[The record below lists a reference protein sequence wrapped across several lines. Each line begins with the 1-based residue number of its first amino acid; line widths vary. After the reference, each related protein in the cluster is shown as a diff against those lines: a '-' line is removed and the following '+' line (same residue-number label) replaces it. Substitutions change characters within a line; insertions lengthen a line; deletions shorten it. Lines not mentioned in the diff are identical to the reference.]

1 MTEQFTFG
9 GEIVWRPSTEQ
20 TQNANLTAFMR
31 VHGIQSFDELMRK
44 STGDVEWF
52 TDAVLKY
59 LDIQFYEPYTKAV
72 DLSGGIQFP
81 KWCVDGAMNIAHNCV
96 DKYQLSVISEQL
108 SVVWEGEDGMTGSL
122 TYREL
127 HKEVNK
133 AANALRSL
141 GLGKGD
147 AIGLFMPMTPGI
159 VIALLA
165 IAKIGGIILP
175 LFSGYGAGAIV
186 SRLVDAN
193 AKALFAADGAYRR
206 GKAVEMKSIADEAVE
221 QIPSLKHMIVL
232 RRTGQE
238 VKMKE
243 GRDHWWHELI
253 DAQSDVAETERTSAE
268 DPLMIIYTSGT
279 TGRPK
284 GAVHTHCG
292 FPVKA
297 AQDMAFGTDVHGMSS
312 PSLGVSLPKP
322 VEGRPSTVAQDESRP
337 DVIYWMTDMGW
348 MMGPWQV
355 FGALLLGATIFIY
368 DGAPDFPAP
377 NRLWELVEKH
387 KINQM
392 GVSPTLI
399 RSLIPQGDE
408 HFKKHD
414 LSSLKCFASTGEPW
428 NPDPWMWLFE
438 KVGGGRIPIIN
449 YSGGTEI
456 SGGIVMGNPLLPLKP
471 CAFSAA
477 CPGMDADVVDEN
489 GASIRN
495 AVGEL
500 VVKAPWIGMTR
511 GFWNDN
517 QRYLETYWSRWE
529 NIWVHGDFAAIDNDG
544 LWYILG
550 RSDDTIKIAGKRLG
564 PAEVESILVRHES
577 IVEAAAIGVPHEVKG
592 SELVLFAVTRPG
604 ASLTDELRQEL
615 NKMVVAEMGRPLAPK
630 AILFVSDL
638 PKTRNAKVMRRVIRS
653 AYLGLELGD
662 TSSLV
667 NPGAVD
673 EIRKAR

>member
-1 MTEQFTFG
+1 MAEQFTFG
-9 GEIVWRPSTEQ
+9 GEIVWKPGHEQ
-20 TQNANLTAFMR
+20 IEGANLTAFMR
-31 VHGIQSFDELMRK
+31 AHGISDFPELMRR
-44 STGDVEWF
+44 STEDVAWF
-52 TDAVLKY
+52 TDAVLKF
-59 LDIQFYEPYTKAV
+59 LDIQFYEPYSKV
-72 DLSGGIQFP
+72 LDLSDGIQFP
-81 KWCVDGAMNIAHNCV
+81 KWCVDGKMNIAHNCV
-96 DKYQLSVISEQL
+96 DKWQLSAFSGRAAIVF
-108 SVVWEGEDGMTGSL
+108 EGEEGITQRL
-122 TYREL
+122 TYKDLYRQ
-127 HKEVNK
+127 VNK
-133 AANALRSL
+133 TANALRSL

-147 AIGLFMPMTPGI
+147 AVGLFMPMTPEI

-186 SRLVDAN
+186 SRLADAK
-193 AKALFAADGAYRR
+193 AKALFAADGAFRR
-206 GKAVEMKSIADEAVE
+206 GKAVEMKSIADESAE
-221 QIPSLKHMIVL
+221 QVDSLMHMIVVK
-232 RRTGQE
+232 RTGQD
-238 VKMKE
+238 VNMKA
-243 GRDHWWHELI
+243 GRDHWWSDLI
-253 DAQSDVAETERTSAE
+253 DPQPDSASTEITSAE

-279 TGRPK
+279 TGKPK

-292 FPVKA
+292 FPIKA
-297 AQDMAFGTDVHGMSS
+297 AQDMAFGTDVHAG
-312 PSLGVSLPKP
+312 
-322 VEGRPSTVAQDESRP
+322 

-355 FGALLLGATIFIY
+355 FGSLLLGATMFLY

-377 NRLWELVEKH
+377 DRLWSLVEKH
-387 KINQM
+387 GINQM

-414 LSSLKCFASTGEPW
+414 LSSLKSFASTGEPW

-438 KVGGGRIPIIN
+438 KVGQGRRPIIN

-489 GASIRN
+489 GNSVRN

-500 VVKAPWIGMTR
+500 VIKAPWIGMTR
-511 GFWNDN
+511 GFWNDK
-517 QRYLETYWSRWE
+517 QRYLDTYWSRWE
-529 NIWVHGDFAAIDNDG
+529 NVWVHGDFAAIDNDG

-564 PAEVESILVRHES
+564 PAEVESILVRHKD
-577 IVEAAAIGVPHEVKG
+577 IVEAAAIGVPHDVKG
-592 SELVLFAVTRPG
+592 SELILFAVTRPG
-604 ASLTDELRQEL
+604 LSLTDALRRELHE
-615 NKMVVAEMGRPLAPK
+615 MVVSEMGKPLAPK

-653 AYLGLELGD
+653 AYLGLDLGD

-667 NPGAVD
+667 NPQAVE
-673 EIRKAR
+673 EIRRAK